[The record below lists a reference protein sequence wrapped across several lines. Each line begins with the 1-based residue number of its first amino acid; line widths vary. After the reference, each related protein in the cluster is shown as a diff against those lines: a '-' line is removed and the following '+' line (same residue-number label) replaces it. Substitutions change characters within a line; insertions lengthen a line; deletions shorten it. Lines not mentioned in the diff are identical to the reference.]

1 MVNNFQN
8 FLVLKDPHCI
18 SISLFRAENEERK
31 KQLDEVSSWIKTEN
45 DKRMKEAEAL
55 KAR

>member
-1 MVNNFQN
+1 MPKLIVTRLFYEFSFN
-8 FLVLKDPHCI
+8 
-18 SISLFRAENEERK
+18 SLRTENEERK